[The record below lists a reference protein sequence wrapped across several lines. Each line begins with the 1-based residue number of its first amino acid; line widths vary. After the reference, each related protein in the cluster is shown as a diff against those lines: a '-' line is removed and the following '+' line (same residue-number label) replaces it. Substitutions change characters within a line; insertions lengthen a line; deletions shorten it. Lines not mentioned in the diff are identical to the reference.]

1 MNIECQ
7 ASFNAVFRVGAAVE
21 VLGVKCLAFGVGNE
35 IVEQQLKFFRR
46 EAAVLFPPDRFFG
59 LDVGNNKL
67 VFGAAAGMGAGLGT
81 ERAALHQLALAG
93 GNRVFDQNRVG

>member
-1 MNIECQ
+1 MPGELVIDAN
-7 ASFNAVFRVGAAVE
+7 FDAVFRVGAAVE

-81 ERAALHQLALAG
+81 ERAALHQ
-93 GNRVFDQNRVG
+93 